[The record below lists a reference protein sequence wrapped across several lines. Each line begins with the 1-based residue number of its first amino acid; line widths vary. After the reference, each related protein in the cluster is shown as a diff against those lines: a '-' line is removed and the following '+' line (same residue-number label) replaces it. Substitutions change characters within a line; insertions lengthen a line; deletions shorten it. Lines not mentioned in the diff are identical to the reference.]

1 MANTKITVAN
11 MAANSIDSDQYVDG
25 SIDTAHIADGQ
36 ITVGK
41 MAANSVDSAQYV
53 DGSIDTAHYADNS
66 ITGAE
71 LADNIVIAGT
81 LGSTGK
87 ITADAGIDIDNFN
100 IDGTTIALSSGSMTL
115 DVAGDMIIDVDG
127 GDIYLNDGG
136 TGRGQISMANTD
148 LTIISATSDRDLIF
162 KGVDGASVITALTL
176 DMSAAGA
183 AIFNAGVTATGLSI
197 TSNTPVINII
207 ESDQSNKQY
216 QIGSFGSAYAIN
228 DASASQFRYILDTN
242 GNHIFN
248 EGGVD
253 VDFRVESNDN
263 THMLFVDGGNNAVG
277 IGVTNP
283 ASSLVVSK
291 STSEGRGGE
300 ISIVNPAT
308 SAVGNS
314 AALNFGLEPSTYNAD
329 NGNAQIKAIITN
341 ASNAASDLV
350 FSTWD
355 GSAFGSRVT
364 IEHSGNVGI
373 GTNAPTDPLTIH
385 NGTPSI
391 AFKDT
396 SSNGEAFW
404 QLDGVEMKFFNKSS
418 GGDMVFGTANNTRW
432 KMLAAGHL
440 VPNNQHAYDIG
451 GTNAEVRN
459 IYAQGISFASNAH
472 AGGMASELLD
482 DYETGT
488 WTPLITTTTGNAATM
503 SNATGYYTKVGRLVT
518 AHGTAAASSGANGSG
533 NTIISG
539 FPFAL
544 IGGTN
549 RRAVG
554 ALGAMNGAGTD
565 SADLRLV
572 MDPGNTFVYI
582 IKQAGQS
589 YSHAAGMNSAVTIYG
604 FHITYTSNA

>member
-100 IDGTTIALSSGSMTL
+100 IDGTTIALSSGDLTL

-176 DMSAAGA
+176 DMSDAGA
-183 AIFNAGVTATGLSI
+183 ATFNAGVTATGLSI

-228 DASASQFRYILDTN
+228 DASASQFRYVLDTN

-253 VDFRVESNDN
+253 ADFRVESDGNAN
-263 THMLFVDGGNNAVG
+263 MLFVDGGNN
-277 IGVTNP
+277 
-283 ASSLVVSK
+283 
-291 STSEGRGGE
+291 R
-300 ISIVNPAT
+300 
-308 SAVGNS
+308 
-314 AALNFGLEPSTYNAD
+314 
-329 NGNAQIKAIITN
+329 
-341 ASNAASDLV
+341 
-350 FSTWD
+350 
-355 GSAFGSRVT
+355 
-364 IEHSGNVGI
+364 VGI

-385 NGTPSI
+385 DGTPSI

-404 QLDGVEMKFFNKSS
+404 QLDGVEMKFFNKST

-459 IYAQGISFASNAH
+459 IYAQGISFASTSN
-472 AGGMASELLD
+472 AGGMSSELLD
-482 DYETGT
+482 DYETGGYDAA
-488 WTPLITTTTGNAATM
+488 ITCASGTISLYSTYNRLVYTKIGHMVHVQGQLAIQSVSSPTGATTVNLPFAIPNLTDAAGVATQHSYAYFNGSALTNGTYSVYVEM
-503 SNATGYYTKVGRLVT
+503 VEGTDYARLYVHNATGSGL
-518 AHGTAAASSGANGSG
+518 GTVN
-533 NTIISG
+533 
-539 FPFAL
+539 
-544 IGGTN
+544 IGDNYSAT
-549 RRAVG
+549 
-554 ALGAMNGAGTD
+554 GTD
-565 SADLRLV
+565 IRL
-572 MDPGNTFVYI
+572 NLVY
-582 IKQAGQS
+582 
-589 YSHAAGMNSAVTIYG
+589 YV
-604 FHITYTSNA
+604 